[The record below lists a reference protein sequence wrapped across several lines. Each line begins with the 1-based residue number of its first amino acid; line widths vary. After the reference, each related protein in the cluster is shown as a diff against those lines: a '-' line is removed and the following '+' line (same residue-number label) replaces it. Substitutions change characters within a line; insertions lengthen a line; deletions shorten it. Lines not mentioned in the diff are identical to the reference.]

1 MGSSVSSE
9 RAFSVAGITISKRRN
24 RLKKDIVEALEFLKC
39 LYVKGLIFRELPLTS
54 NKEFDIEDD
63 DGSPEWEDEVEV
75 PAWDLYVIDI
85 DSDDD

>member
-1 MGSSVSSE
+1 
-9 RAFSVAGITISKRRN
+9 
-24 RLKKDIVEALEFLKC
+24 
-39 LYVKGLIFRELPLTS
+39 VKGLIFRELLLTS
-54 NKEFDIEDD
+54 NEEFDIEDD